1 MASIL
6 KVDTLTGV
14 ATAGSIAVTG
24 EGNSTTTNLQQGLA
38 KVWCNQSDGTTIN
51 DSFNTSSV
59 DDNGTGDYETNFT
72 NNMSS
77 NDCARNATG
86 GTGGFRAIIDTVS
99 HTSNTT
105 SDINTYCARGDTGAA
120 IDVADVNSLVHGD
133 LA

>member
-6 KVDTLTGV
+6 KVDALQGV
-14 ATAGSIAVTG
+14 TAAGSILVTG

-38 KVWCNQSDGTTIN
+38 KVWCNQSNGTAIN
-51 DSFNTSSV
+51 DSFNTSSI
-59 DDNGTGDYETNFT
+59 DDNGTGDYETNFA

-77 NDCARNATG
+77 NDYARNATG

-99 HTSNTT
+99 HGANAT
-105 SDINTYCARGDTGAA
+105 SDMHTYCARGDTGAA
-120 IDVADVNSLVHGD
+120 IDVDDVNSLTHGD

>member
-1 MASIL
+1 MAGKI
-6 KVDTLTGV
+6 VADTLEHS
-14 ATAGSIAVTG
+14 TAGSIA
-24 EGNSTTTNLQQGLA
+24 TNFVVGGSA
-38 KVWCNQSDGTTIN
+38 KVWCNQSNGTAIN

>member
-6 KVDTLTGV
+6 KVDELQGITSAGDITVTSEGGA
-14 ATAGSIAVTG
+14 ATQS
-24 EGNSTTTNLQQGLA
+24 LQQGLA
-38 KVWCNQSDGTTIN
+38 KVWCNQSNGTTIN
-51 DSFNTSSV
+51 GSFNTSSV

-77 NDCARNATG
+77 NDFARNATG

-99 HTSNTT
+99 HGVNTT
-105 SDINTYCARGDTGAA
+105 SDMNTYCARGDTAAA
-120 IDVADVNSLVHGD
+120 IDVDDVNSLAHGD